1 MQDIFKIAFT
11 TGLIPIFG
19 INLFLH
25 FWLSTWIMES
35 ILILAQN
42 AKATFI
48 IVGEAA
54 VEGPEECGLAREGGL
69 QVAPPP

>member
-1 MQDIFKIAFT
+1 
-11 TGLIPIFG
+11 
-19 INLFLH
+19 
-25 FWLSTWIMES
+25 MES

-54 VEGPEECGLAREGGL
+54 VEGPEERGLAREGGL

>member
-1 MQDIFKIAFT
+1 
-11 TGLIPIFG
+11 
-19 INLFLH
+19 
-25 FWLSTWIMES
+25 MES

-54 VEGPEECGLAREGGL
+54 VEGPEECGLAREGSL